1 MISNSKNTFIVGK
14 MTTIVEG
21 SYGECIFE
29 LVVEKLEK
37 IFWNNKTWNTRK
49 SNIGKNIF
57 VDQDIANQ
65 SIDDIH

>member
-21 SYGECIFE
+21 SYDESIFE
-29 LVVEKLEK
+29 MVVEKLEK

-57 VDQDIANQ
+57 VVQDTANQ